1 MVSPMNPKKCV
12 FAVIEG
18 KILGHVVSKKGISID
33 PERIKA
39 IEQIPLPH
47 NKKGM
52 QSFTG
57 TINFVRR
64 FVLDFAQIV
73 KPLQQMVKQSVQ
85 LKWTDVENN
94 AFSKIKTYVAHAP
107 SLKSPNFEKDFIL
120 YSFASNDS
128 LAVVLTQKEDGGD
141 EYPISFMTTGL

>member
-1 MVSPMNPKKCV
+1 M
-12 FAVIEG
+12 
-18 KILGHVVSKKGISID
+18 VSKKGISID

-52 QSFTG
+52 QSFMG

-64 FVLDFAQIV
+64 FVPDFAQIV

-85 LKWTDVENN
+85 FKWTDVEKN
-94 AFSKIKTYVAHAP
+94 AFSKIKT
-107 SLKSPNFEKDFIL
+107 
-120 YSFASNDS
+120 
-128 LAVVLTQKEDGGD
+128 AVCARTLPQKPG
-141 EYPISFMTTGL
+141 F